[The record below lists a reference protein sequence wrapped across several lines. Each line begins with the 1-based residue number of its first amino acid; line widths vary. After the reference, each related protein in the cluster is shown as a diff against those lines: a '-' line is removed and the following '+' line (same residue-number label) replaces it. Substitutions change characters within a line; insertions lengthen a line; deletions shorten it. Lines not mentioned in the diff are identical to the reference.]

1 MSSKKGSARGR
12 TNSTS
17 SKGNRPSSSSNFAPS
32 PMSVDQY
39 AMHLGFTT
47 LTQSKSRSSG
57 IRIGSPTESLTPP
70 RPLANLIRPSG
81 KVVQMRFPT
90 SPLSNRESS
99 TPPTTYS
106 QAVTPDK
113 RFVPRLEIKSYF
125 QKPTVVYDPII
136 EPGYQTSS
144 SIQED
149 EEQVDPEYDLD
160 DSFLDSQP
168 MCAPNQKTC
177 FKRKIG
183 AHAAHGCRSRRLDWV
198 LTRAARM
205 LAQVHTNSSGA
216 RAGARGSDFACVART
231 SRLTNRWRIG
241 LMVDAVGKT
250 TSLAIIIAWRTTWWK
265 TPEYDEGDA
274 TNAKQNQRRFSDAV

>member
-17 SKGNRPSSSSNFAPS
+17 SKGNHPSSSSNFAPS

-47 LTQSKSRSSG
+47 LTQSKSRSCG

-113 RFVPRLEIKSYF
+113 RNPEKKLKTTSAKKGQVQSYMKCSTTF
-125 QKPTVVYDPII
+125 DG
-136 EPGYQTSS
+136 PGW
-144 SIQED
+144 
-149 EEQVDPEYDLD
+149 
-160 DSFLDSQP
+160 
-168 MCAPNQKTC
+168 
-177 FKRKIG
+177 

-216 RAGARGSDFACVART
+216 RAGACGSDFACVART

-274 TNAKQNQRRFSDAV
+274 TNAKQNQRRFSDAA